1 MSKATKKAMEQVARK
16 EAELEN
22 ARKDRIERD
31 ELEELNRK
39 TEDHLA
45 RMQRMLWEQET
56 KAAFERRKQQQKL
69 QAVIDLVV
77 LIFLTVVTCVSLII
91 LSYTGW
97 VAWWFSI
104 VLTMGLM
111 MACSLRTGWLWH
123 EIKG

>member
-16 EAELEN
+16 EAELEK
-22 ARKDRIERD
+22 ARLERRERD

>member
-16 EAELEN
+16 EAELEK
-22 ARKDRIERD
+22 ARLERRERD

-45 RMQRMLWEQET
+45 RMQKMLWEQET